1 MNKDH
6 NLNTENETTNLNED
20 AIMNR
25 VNQTFDKLS
34 QDVKEMI
41 DENQQNNMSWKRKG
55 ASSLLVKFLFLY
67 TQWNIPASNKN
78 ND

>member
-41 DENQQNNMSWKRKG
+41 DENQQNNMS
-55 ASSLLVKFLFLY
+55 
-67 TQWNIPASNKN
+67 
-78 ND
+78 